1 MKRRSFIKNTAF
13 ASLALT
19 NIGNLY
25 SGIPKANQPTLDP
38 QRPLAINM
46 WDNTWLLRHYKGG
59 SFEDWDKCLDELLE
73 RGYNALRID
82 CFPQLIAA
90 DDQGN
95 IQEKYTIL
103 KNNWG
108 PALWG
113 NQYSTEI
120 EPHASLL
127 SFMRKCRE
135 RDIYIGLSSWFLDH
149 STGRINTFKTVDD
162 VGRAWHETLQFLDDH
177 GLLENII
184 YVDLLNEYPLWNG
197 YCGRW
202 LSKELNT
209 LSDNGNANVSGKG
222 YDFLNKK
229 GKRFNT
235 EQIIRY
241 NNFINNLIEQLAA
254 KWPNLSF
261 FASQTNTLNVPWQ
274 DLDISRFAV
283 QDVHCWFVYNADF
296 SRYTNYFQ
304 DIHVLKNDIHFR
316 RCSGKINE
324 YWNTHKKELT
334 AWMEEQVIARKEI
347 ANKQMIP
354 YGNTEGWGAV
364 MWMDHP
370 GLNWDFI
377 KEAGLIGAELG
388 NKHGY
393 AFNCSSNF
401 NHPHFGLWNDIE
413 WHKEVTNIIKNA

>member
-135 RDIYIGLSSWFLDH
+135 RHIYIGLSRWLLDH

-162 VGRAWHETLQFLDDH
+162 LGRKPCSFLMIMACSKTL
-177 GLLENII
+177 
-184 YVDLLNEYPLWNG
+184 Y
-197 YCGRW
+197 
-202 LSKELNT
+202 T
-209 LSDNGNANVSGKG
+209 LTS
-222 YDFLNKK
+222 
-229 GKRFNT
+229 
-235 EQIIRY
+235 
-241 NNFINNLIEQLAA
+241 
-254 KWPNLSF
+254 
-261 FASQTNTLNVPWQ
+261 
-274 DLDISRFAV
+274 
-283 QDVHCWFVYNADF
+283 
-296 SRYTNYFQ
+296 
-304 DIHVLKNDIHFR
+304 
-316 RCSGKINE
+316 
-324 YWNTHKKELT
+324 
-334 AWMEEQVIARKEI
+334 
-347 ANKQMIP
+347 
-354 YGNTEGWGAV
+354 
-364 MWMDHP
+364 
-370 GLNWDFI
+370 
-377 KEAGLIGAELG
+377 
-388 NKHGY
+388 
-393 AFNCSSNF
+393 
-401 NHPHFGLWNDIE
+401 
-413 WHKEVTNIIKNA
+413 